1 MSASQQANEGLG
13 SLFSRVKQ
21 TRTAID
27 RGAKSR
33 ETISTPL
40 TQSTRASVPKA
51 LVLLVTIA
59 HCACGRTHRHCNTGP
74 SVRFEIEGVGSHIG
88 PTRHLERRSDL
99 EPFRNLPREIS
110 EYEINIP
117 FCEGC
122 FVLSEA
128 SAPARSAA
136 ALLLAP
142 SSPIEP
148 VSVTAAPATPD
159 ETRFDSAQAPTAGDR
174 A

>member
-1 MSASQQANEGLG
+1 MTASTAETTGLG
-13 SLFSRVKQ
+13 SLFSRVKE

-27 RGAKSR
+27 RAAVARS
-33 ETISTPL
+33 TLSTPL
-40 TQSTRASVPKA
+40 VQSARASVPKA

-122 FVLSEA
+122 FILGPA
-128 SAPARSAA
+128 SVQSAA
-136 ALLLAP
+136 APLPA
-142 SSPIEP
+142 SPM
-148 VSVTAAPATPD
+148 
-159 ETRFDSAQAPTAGDR
+159 ETTHD
-174 A
+174 